1 MSFLLASISPVIIFL
16 YLIYQRDTIKE
27 PISILA
33 RCFIGGFGAYIIAYI
48 VETILGFGIN
58 QLTNPFSHTFYKAVI
73 NAAIPE
79 EAAKFYVLY
88 KIIWKKGAHHFDQH
102 YDGIIYAVF
111 VSLGLAMLENIT
123 YVFNGGLG
131 VALVRAVLSVPAHG
145 LFAVQ
150 MGYFLSKARFGS
162 IKYQN
167 INLALSLIVP
177 IIFHGVFDFVLMYA
191 EQQRQSTGLVIL
203 LAILFCVIVIMLW
216 RLGLR
221 EIRIMRQKDKAQLI
235 I

>member
-1 MSFLLASISPVIIFL
+1 MTFLLASITPVIIFL
-16 YLIYQRDTIKE
+16 YIIYLRDTIKE
-27 PISILA
+27 PILLLA
-33 RCFIGGFGAYIIAYI
+33 RCFVGGFGAYIIAYI
-48 VETILGFGIN
+48 LETIVGIWSN
-58 QLTNPFSHTFYKAVI
+58 KISNPFIHAFYKAVI
-73 NAAIPE
+73 NAALPE
-79 EAAKFYVLY
+79 EAAKFYMLY
-88 KIIWKKGAHHFDQH
+88 KIIWKKGTQHFDQH

-123 YVFNGGLG
+123 YVFHGGLG

-150 MGYFLSKARFGS
+150 MGYFLSKARFGN
-162 IKYQN
+162 IRVQN
-167 INLALSLIVP
+167 INLTKSLFVP
-177 IIFHGVFDFVLMYA
+177 VLFHGAFDFVLMYA

-235 I
+235 